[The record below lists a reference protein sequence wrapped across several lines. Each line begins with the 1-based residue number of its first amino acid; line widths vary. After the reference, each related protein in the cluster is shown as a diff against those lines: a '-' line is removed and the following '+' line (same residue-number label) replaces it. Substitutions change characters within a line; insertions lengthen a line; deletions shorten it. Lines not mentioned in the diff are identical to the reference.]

1 MSFENAGLIPKSYI
15 ESILDKD
22 MNDDKKRGRNKMLM
36 LLKSLARNEST
47 IVSNLTLI
55 KDIGD
60 MENTNTDIIESR
72 TTIADYLDV
81 LDRLHIT
88 CNQDS

>member
-72 TTIADYLDV
+72 TTNNSWLF
-81 LDRLHIT
+81 RCT
-88 CNQDS
+88 R